1 MPGTISRRKL
11 LRAGG
16 QAIVAGGAAVC
27 AGSTV
32 PAVASSRP
40 KVKGVDYYQKLGV
53 TPFINAGGTY
63 TVLSAP
69 TKPDEVH
76 AVGTLAAQPPL
87 NKKELQDVARP
98 NLARR
103 LSWQA
108 DLADARNAG
117 ALRV

>member
-53 TPFINAGGTY
+53 TPFINAAGTVEPAQ
-63 TVLSAP
+63 TAAP
-69 TKPDEVH
+69 PATI
-76 AVGTLAAQPPL
+76 ACPP
-87 NKKELQDVARP
+87 AR
-98 NLARR
+98 NSFRR
-103 LSWQA
+103 LIVP
-108 DLADARNAG
+108 G
-117 ALRV
+117 I